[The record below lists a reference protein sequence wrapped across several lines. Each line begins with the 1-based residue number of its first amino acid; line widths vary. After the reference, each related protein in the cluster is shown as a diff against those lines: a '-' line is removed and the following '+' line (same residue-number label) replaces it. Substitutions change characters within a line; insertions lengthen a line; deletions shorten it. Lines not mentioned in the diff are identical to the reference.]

1 MTRPDGRSIKSN
13 RGIGSGSNSAETSS
27 KRPGST
33 GGGYANK
40 VSDRNQ
46 GSGYRSYDLSTESRQ
61 SKNMGSSGPR
71 YAGPK
76 MGRDKGSKTY

>member
-1 MTRPDGRSIKSN
+1 MARPDGRSIKSN

-27 KRPGST
+27 KRPGSA

-40 VSDRNQ
+40 ISDKNQ
-46 GSGYRSYDLSTESRQ
+46 GSGYRSYDVSPNRE